1 MDLPGSSA
9 RLDEPGGK
17 EVRAAGC
24 RIWDRAGWP
33 LLLPTVGCDDCLG
46 RHSQGLPAATEE
58 LGRLELSGP
67 GVVVVLGLSLV
78 WFPGIWCWQR
88 GGSPPKPLV
97 LLVLSSSL
105 ELLSPAL
112 VHGLGT
118 RGRALSEAGSVFC
131 CTWGF

>member
-9 RLDEPGGK
+9 RLDEPGTK

-67 GVVVVLGLSLV
+67 RGGCGSGALLGVVSWDLVLAEG
-78 WFPGIWCWQR
+78 WQ
-88 GGSPPKPLV
+88 PPKTTGAPGA
-97 LLVLSSSL
+97 
-105 ELLSPAL
+105 ELLAGAAVPSSCAWA
-112 VHGLGT
+112 GDT
-118 RGRALSEAGSVFC
+118 RESSE
-131 CTWGF
+131 